1 MCLLA
6 LAYRVHPRYPLVLA
20 GNRDEFHAR
29 PSAAMAEW
37 ADGSGIVGGRDEQAG
52 GAWLAL
58 TASGRLGAVTNVRL
72 PQPPKAELASRGAL
86 IPAFLRSAKTAPKAA
101 EALLPSAPGYGP
113 FNLLLFDGAALTCV
127 SNQPRPHWQ
136 AVEPGVHGLS
146 NAALD
151 TPWPK
156 TLRLTAALQA
166 WLDAGRDDLEPLFAA
181 LADETPVPDAA
192 LPSTGVG
199 LEWERKLATPFI
211 RSPGYG
217 TRASSVVLI
226 GREGVRFE
234 ERRWGPDGIAL
245 GRSQWSAAR
254 CA

>member
-1 MCLLA
+1 M
-6 LAYRVHPRYPLVLA
+6 
-20 GNRDEFHAR
+20 
-29 PSAAMAEW
+29 
-37 ADGSGIVGGRDEQAG
+37 
-52 GAWLAL
+52 
-58 TASGRLGAVTNVRL
+58 TNVRL
-72 PQPPKAELASRGAL
+72 PQPPGPELASRGAL
-86 IPAFLRSAKTAPKAA
+86 IPAFLQGGQTAAQAA
-101 EALLPSAPGYGP
+101 EALLPSAGGYGP
-113 FNLLLFDGAALTCV
+113 FNLLLFDGEQLSCL
-127 SNQPRPHWQ
+127 SNQPWPHWQ

-156 TLRLTAALQA
+156 TLRLKAALQA

-181 LADETPVPDAA
+181 LADETPVPDAE

-199 LEWERKLATPFI
+199 LDWERKLATPFI

-226 GREGVRFE
+226 GHEGIRFE

-245 GRSQWSAAR
+245 GRAHWATSLSQGSSLP
-254 CA
+254 